1 MKQIVIVGAGV
12 SGLVAAINCEEAGFS
27 PILIDADKNI
37 GGRTQSLEYE
47 NFILDKGFQV
57 LLTEYTS
64 VKKYLDLKSLDLK
77 YFHPGAFVF
86 SAHKD
91 YELSEKCKKKKK

>member
-12 SGLVAAINCEEAGFS
+12 SGLVAAIRCEAAGYN
-27 PILIDADKNI
+27 PILIDADKKI

-57 LLTEYTS
+57 LLTEYEC
-64 VKKYLDLKSLDLK
+64 VKKYLDLKSLHLK
-77 YFHPGAFVF
+77 
-86 SAHKD
+86 
-91 YELSEKCKKKKK
+91 